1 VVDLIQIVCIYSGAW
16 LSEETMAM
24 REEVCEILPFIL
36 TLANETFESQKLS
49 KVRLLFNSPIKLF
62 SVFIKKF
69 RNVSAPIYFIP
80 SPLPR
85 QLLF

>member
-1 VVDLIQIVCIYSGAW
+1 MILCVCIGAW

-49 KVRLLFNSPIKLF
+49 KVPVMF
-62 SVFIKKF
+62 
-69 RNVSAPIYFIP
+69 
-80 SPLPR
+80 
-85 QLLF
+85 